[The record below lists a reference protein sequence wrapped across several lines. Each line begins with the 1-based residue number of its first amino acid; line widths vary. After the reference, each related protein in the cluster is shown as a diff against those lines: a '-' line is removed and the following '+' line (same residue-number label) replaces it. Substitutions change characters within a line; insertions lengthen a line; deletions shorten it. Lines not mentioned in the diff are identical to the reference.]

1 MLPSHPRLNCV
12 ALVCALIATCNSQ
25 AAAPTL
31 AEVLRAVQSGL
42 AVRISVQAERSAEA
56 DRVTADHAPLPVL
69 SAKASQIDLQNGL
82 GAGDPIGRKRI
93 DKSLG
98 LDWTWER
105 GDKRLH
111 RTRVAQYGVD
121 AAKADVAETATQQM
135 IVAQAAYYDWLSSRE
150 RMRLV
155 RETLEVANAAVSA
168 AHSRLKAGDLS
179 TQDAL
184 RIEIDAKRVE
194 ADMQSARLDLERSEI
209 ALGQFVD
216 RQLLARS
223 RDEPVMWPP
232 SRSFGAG
239 TVAKPITTEQRPDVR
254 AAKSRIEAAT
264 ASLDGA
270 RALAKVDPTWGV
282 SFDHYPGTSSRLLE
296 LRVQIPLTF
305 GYHFEGEIA
314 RAQSELA
321 QSELV
326 AERVARD
333 AQAELNRLEAEAA
346 STSSRATQFDADIV
360 PRATTVLRQAEF
372 AYARGALSL
381 TDLLDARRT
390 QRATQVDALSARTDA
405 AKAGAALML
414 RTHPETLIQ

>member
-1 MLPSHPRLNCV
+1 VN
-12 ALVCALIATCNSQ
+12 
-25 AAAPTL
+25 AA
-31 AEVLRAVQSGL
+31 
-42 AVRISVQAERSAEA
+42 
-56 DRVTADHAPLPVL
+56 
-69 SAKASQIDLQNGL
+69 N
-82 GAGDPIGRKRI
+82 
-93 DKSLG
+93 
-98 LDWTWER
+98 
-105 GDKRLH
+105 
-111 RTRVAQYGVD
+111 
-121 AAKADVAETATQQM
+121 ADVAETATQQM
-135 IVAQAAYYDWLSSRE
+135 IVAQAAYHDWLSSRE
-150 RMRLV
+150 RIRLV
-155 RETLEVANAAVSA
+155 RETLEFANAAVSA

-179 TQDAL
+179 AQDAL

-194 ADMQSARLDLERSEI
+194 ADLQSARLDVERSEI

-216 RQLLARS
+216 RNLLARS
-223 RDEPVMWPP
+223 RDEPVVWPP
-232 SRSFGAG
+232 QRSFVGG
-239 TVAKPITTEQRPDVR
+239 NVAKSIGAEQRPDVR

-270 RALAKVDPTWGV
+270 RALAKADPTWGV

-305 GYHFEGEIA
+305 GYRFEGEIA

-346 STSSRATQFDADIV
+346 STASRASQFDADIV

-390 QRATQVDALSARTDA
+390 QRATQMDALSARTDA
-405 AKAGAALML
+405 AKANAALML
-414 RTHPETLIQ
+414 RTQPETQIQ